1 MAIPSSLAGG
11 KNKGETQMKKI
22 TMADSISTREIK
34 ELEVGQEIDNGVF
47 NVLRENNPDFEYYY
61 NVSVYRANG
70 ELTHLKFCLDRFEV
84 GYIMDTFI
92 LGVFFAGYGIYE
104 YDKEKD

>member
-1 MAIPSSLAGG
+1 
-11 KNKGETQMKKI
+11 MKKI
-22 TMADSISTREIK
+22 TMADAISTREIK

-47 NVLRENNPDFEYYY
+47 KVVRENNSNYEYYY

-70 ELTHLKFCLDRFEV
+70 QLTHLKFCSDRFEA

-92 LGVFFAGYGIYE
+92 LGVFFAGCGIYE
-104 YDKEKD
+104 YDKEEK

>member
-1 MAIPSSLAGG
+1 
-11 KNKGETQMKKI
+11 MKKI
-22 TMADSISTREIK
+22 TMKDSISTTKIRDLK
-34 ELEVGQEIDNGVF
+34 VGQEIDNGVF

-70 ELTHLKFCLDRFEV
+70 KFTHLKFCSNRFEA
-84 GYIMDTFI
+84 GYIMETFI

-104 YDKEKD
+104 YDMEKD

>member
-1 MAIPSSLAGG
+1 
-11 KNKGETQMKKI
+11 MKKI
-22 TMADSISTREIK
+22 TMNDSISTIRIR

-47 NVLRENNPDFEYYY
+47 KVVRENNPDFEYYY

-70 ELTHLKFCLDRFEV
+70 LTHLKFCSDRFEA

-92 LGVFFAGYGIYE
+92 LGVCFAGYGIYE
-104 YDKEKD
+104 YDKEKN